1 MNLVELTSYLVK
13 SLVKDPDSVSVKE
26 MLEEARK
33 ITGKEIPADFVERRP
48 GDPAELVATSAYARE
63 KLGWKPEYSDVHTL
77 LDSTWKAYLANGKL
91 KK

>member
-1 MNLVELTSYLVK
+1 MMR
-13 SLVKDPDSVSVKE
+13 KDDISFVN
-26 MLEEARK
+26 EALPEYAGFVFADTRRK